1 MSDFDDLLSSSR
13 QPKSAPFLDNPFQ
26 DVFEGVTGRR
36 EPDPWS
42 TGGWGEPEPEVHHS
56 ISQSSLSPPSSP
68 GAAGTYHS
76 AGVPAVTE
84 EILSTESL
92 QSPQTPGFWS
102 HQERPQD
109 EPPQQSGLN
118 GAYSE
123 PRLFESHEDRQ
134 KGFDPLDATATS
146 PSGQAPD
153 TTPTANHREEE
164 PSRDAPLVQPE
175 VSAPDGVIP
184 VVVETPAAE
193 AAQPISP
200 RASLSEA
207 RGQGPLS
214 AVIDQASNLG
224 NRVTPSIPPSPLTP
238 HPTTPSMSSSLST
251 HSNNSS
257 SNRDFGS
264 SSQTLADS
272 SSSIDYNRITSPLDT
287 PASQARRVPL
297 EQSFSNLALGGEVP
311 GWGAPIPAAYQPS
324 GTNGEQHAWG
334 GSIEGYQKREE
345 AVSNDNLSPSGSVA
359 TVKEDDDDERPLGVQ
374 ANANGHT
381 ESQAPPPTFV
391 ITVGDPQ
398 KVGDPLKAHI
408 VYTVHTKTTAPNF
421 VKPSFSVLRRYSDF
435 LWLYEALSANN
446 PGIIVPPVPDK
457 NPLSVSR
464 FESAFVEGR
473 RFALEKCVTKM
484 ANHPVLSKD
493 ADLKFFL
500 ESDSFALDI
509 KHRRQENSQ
518 GTGILASFGSLAA
531 PRFYEVDEWFDNKRA
546 YLDALESQ
554 LKGLVKAIDLVSK
567 QRADFAVSVSE
578 FADTVAALSVSDL
591 SKQLTSSLVVL
602 ADVERL
608 YKDLQDTQV
617 KDDMVTV
624 MGTADEYSRLISS
637 VRLAFNSRIK
647 LYFASQTADSDFR
660 RVKAAHEKQRR
671 QGRSTGSMAEIAEA
685 ERRAVEAKREFDTVT
700 KLIKVELARFEAERV
715 EDFKTAL
722 EQFLTGMIKK
732 QQTLI
737 QAWEKY
743 QDILLK
749 RAASN
754 PTRTSDGGSSNEA
767 EVDAEDI

>member
-13 QPKSAPFLDNPFQ
+13 QPTSAPYLDNPFQ
-26 DVFEGVTGRR
+26 DVFDGVAGRR
-36 EPDPWS
+36 SPDPWS
-42 TGGWGEPEPEVHHS
+42 TGGWGEPDPH
-56 ISQSSLSPPSSP
+56 QSAFQASSSPPTSP
-68 GAAGTYHS
+68 GAGYAHESSGMPIATED
-76 AGVPAVTE
+76 APAA
-84 EILSTESL
+84 ESL
-92 QSPQTPGFWS
+92 QSPQTPGFRS
-102 HQERPQD
+102 HQEQPEHQ
-109 EPPQQSGLN
+109 EEHSALN
-118 GAYSE
+118 RGYSE
-123 PRLFESHEDRQ
+123 PRLFEAHSEQPRTV
-134 KGFDPLDATATS
+134 DPLDAAATAQPLDPAHTE
-146 PSGQAPD
+146 D
-153 TTPTANHREEE
+153 HRELQTSHNE
-164 PSRDAPLVQPE
+164 AVQRHPD
-175 VSAPDGVIP
+175 VSTSNGTIP
-184 VVVETPAAE
+184 IVVESAASDHI
-193 AAQPISP
+193 QPISP
-200 RASLSEA
+200 RSSLSEA
-207 RGQGPLS
+207 RGKGSLS
-214 AVIDQASNLG
+214 AMIDRPSNTG
-224 NRVTPSIPPSPLTP
+224 SRITPSIPPSPITP
-238 HPTTPSMSSSLST
+238 HPMTPSTSSSMST
-251 HSNNSS
+251 HSTNSTS
-257 SNRDFGS
+257 RDFGS

-272 SSSIDYNRITSPLDT
+272 SLSINYTRIVSPLDT
-287 PASQARRVPL
+287 PASQPRRVPL
-297 EQSFSNLALGGEVP
+297 EQSFSNLALGGEAP
-311 GWGAPIPAAYQPS
+311 GWGAPHASAYQSPN
-324 GTNGEQHAWG
+324 TNGEQSPWG
-334 GSIEGYQKREE
+334 GTSEGYHRREE
-345 AVSNDNLSPSGSVA
+345 TSDKEERTSPSGSVA
-359 TVKEDDDDERPLGVQ
+359 TVKEDDDEDERPLGVQ
-374 ANANGHT
+374 VNGNNSFSDPKT
-381 ESQAPPPTFV
+381 PLPTFV

-398 KVGDPLKAHI
+398 KIGDPIKAHI
-408 VYTVHTKTTAPNF
+408 VYTVHTKTTAPSF
-421 VKPSFSVLRRYSDF
+421 AKSSFSVLRRYSDF
-435 LWLYEALSANN
+435 LWLYEALCANN

-464 FESAFVEGR
+464 FEAAFVEGR
-473 RFALEKCVTKM
+473 RFALERCVTKIT
-484 ANHPVLSKD
+484 NHPVLSKD

-518 GTGILASFGSLAA
+518 GSGILASFGSLAA

-567 QRADFAVSVSE
+567 QRAEFAVSVSE

-617 KDDMVTV
+617 RDDMVTV

-660 RVKAAHEKQRR
+660 RIKSAHEKQRR

-685 ERRAVEAKREFDTVT
+685 ERRAVEARREFDTVT

-743 QDILLK
+743 QDLLLK

-754 PTRTSDGGSSNEA
+754 PTRASDGGSGGEA
-767 EVDAEDI
+767 EVEDI